1 MDRILAMSQ
10 TFESEPPALDAL
22 KAGGV
27 SFDVVPIEARRGW
40 DEQALAQALSGYTG
54 LIAGGDFPITAAL
67 VEACPDL
74 KAVSLN
80 CTGVNHVDISALEK
94 RGIALYN
101 TPGLSHSACAD
112 FIMGQMLALMRHI
125 ALGDRRMRAG
135 LWDQGVERG
144 LAVTGKT
151 MGIIG
156 LGSIGLDV
164 CDRAKGF
171 GMRVLAN
178 VRHPKPELAERHG
191 FEYVSL
197 EAIYREADILVLS
210 CPLTDETRGMIGRK
224 ELNLLKPD
232 AVLINSARGP
242 IVDEDA
248 LFEALKSGRLFG
260 AALDVFDQEPL
271 TESRFFALDN
281 VLLTPHLAGRADRQI
296 EDCAVKAAENIL
308 AFFSGTE
315 PYNRLL

>member
-1 MDRILAMSQ
+1 MDRILALSQ
-10 TFESEPPALDAL
+10 TFESEPPAIQAL
-22 KAGGV
+22 EAGGIP
-27 SFDVVPIEARRGW
+27 FDVVPISERRSWGEQELAR
-40 DEQALAQALSGYTG
+40 ALRGYTG
-54 LIAGGDFPITAAL
+54 LIAGGDFPITGEL
-67 VEACPDL
+67 IEACPEL

-80 CTGVNHVDISALEK
+80 CTGVNHVDIPALEK
-94 RGIALYN
+94 KGVALYN

-112 FIMGQMLALMRHI
+112 FILGQILALMRHI

-135 LWDQGVERG
+135 RWDQGVERG

-151 MGIIG
+151 LGIIG

-164 CDRAKGF
+164 CDRARGF

-191 FEYVSL
+191 FQYVGL
-197 EAIYREADILVLS
+197 DEIYREADILVLS

-224 ELNLLKPD
+224 ELALLKPN
-232 AVLINSARGP
+232 AVVINSARGP

-248 LFEALKSGRLFG
+248 LFEALSSGRLFG
-260 AALDVFDQEPL
+260 AALDVYDREPL

-281 VLLTPHLAGRADRQI
+281 VLLTPHLAGRADREI
-296 EDCAVKAAENIL
+296 EGCAVKAAENIL
-308 AFFSGTE
+308 AFYHGTE
-315 PYNRLL
+315 PFNRLL

>member
-10 TFESEPPALDAL
+10 TFESEPPAIDAL
-22 KAGGV
+22 KAGGIP
-27 SFDVVPIEARRGW
+27 FDVVPIEERRSWGEQDLAR
-40 DEQALAQALSGYTG
+40 ALEGYTG
-54 LIAGGDFPITAAL
+54 LIAGGDFPITAAM
-67 VEACPDL
+67 VEACPSL

-80 CTGVNHVDISALEK
+80 CTGVNHVDVSALEA

-144 LAVTGKT
+144 LGVTGKT

-171 GMRVLAN
+171 AMRVLAS
-178 VRHPKPELAERHG
+178 VRHPKPELAARHG
-191 FEYVSL
+191 FEYVGL
-197 EAIYREADILVLS
+197 DAIYREADILVIS
-210 CPLTDETRGMIGRK
+210 CPLTDETRGMVGRK
-224 ELNLLKPD
+224 ELALMKPG

-248 LFEALKSGRLFG
+248 LFEALKGGRLFG

-308 AFFSGTE
+308 AFYHGTE
-315 PYNRLL
+315 PFNRLL